1 MGCDMEGKIKEL
13 FATILNINEKDING
27 DTNPQKIE
35 NWDSMQHLILVS
47 GFEEEFKI
55 NIEPEEAVEMYK
67 DFNAFKTIVMQKLN
81 GG

>member
-1 MGCDMEGKIKEL
+1 MGIKIKEL

-27 DTNPQKIE
+27 DITPQNIE

-55 NIEPEEAVEMYK
+55 NIEPEEAIEMYK
-67 DFNAFKTIVMQKLN
+67 DFNTFKTIVMQKLS

>member
-1 MGCDMEGKIKEL
+1 MEGKIKEL